1 MTNMVRVE
9 LDTVIK
15 KSPEEVFERLT
26 DISGYS
32 KWMPKSGVFKK
43 SQQTSKGPIGK
54 GTTYV
59 DVGRMGKWQGE
70 ITDFEK
76 PKRVDYLETVRWFG
90 LRVMQ
95 SRALYQL
102 EPAEGTSKLHHVA
115 EGQLYG
121 IFKLM
126 QPMAAVIAR
135 GERRRTVEALKRSLE
150 STGT

>member
-1 MTNMVRVE
+1 MVRVE

-32 KWMPKSGVFKK
+32 KWMPRMGIFKR
-43 SQQTSKGPIGK
+43 SQQTSLGPVGK

-59 DVGRMGKWQGE
+59 DIGRMGTWRGQV
-70 ITDFEK
+70 TDFEK
-76 PKRVDYLETVRWFG
+76 PRIVDYRETVRWLG
-90 LRVMQ
+90 LRVMDA
-95 SRALYQL
+95 RALYQL
-102 EPAEGTSKLHHVA
+102 EPAEGASKLHHVA

-126 QPMAAVIAR
+126 QPMAGMMAR

-150 STGT
+150 TPGK